1 MAPRLPSRHNRRLV
15 QALVPWLVPAL
26 LLLIWQCLSV
36 IGFIPSRILPAPT
49 AISQAGI
56 QLAKSGE
63 LWTHLS
69 MSAARAG
76 SGFLI
81 GGSLGL
87 IFGVLTGLLKRAEL
101 LLDSSFQMLRNIPP
115 LAMIPLVILWFGIG
129 EEARVFLVALGVF
142 FPVYLNTFNG
152 IRSID
157 PGLLEM
163 GRVYGLSPWQIV
175 TDIVLPGATPSI
187 LVGVRFSLGV
197 AWIILIVGEQI
208 AANSGIGYLAM
219 NAREFMQTDIIVFSI
234 LLYALL
240 GKFSD
245 SLARQ
250 LEYKL
255 LPWHPNFQREGK
267 ERASQP
273 VLSRTS

>member
-1 MAPRLPSRHNRRLV
+1 MARPRRSFTNIRIANTLI
-15 QALVPWLVPAL
+15 PWLVPGL
-26 LLLIWQCLSV
+26 LVMGWQILSV
-36 IGFIPSRILPAPT
+36 AGFIPSRILPAPT
-49 AISQAGI
+49 AIAQAGFH
-56 QLAKSGE
+56 LAQTGE

-69 MSAARAG
+69 VSAARAG
-76 SGFLI
+76 AGFLI

-163 GRVYGLSPWQIV
+163 GKVYGLSNWQII

-255 LPWHPNFQREGK
+255 LPWHPNFQRAAK
-267 ERASQP
+267 EQRAKP
-273 VLSRTS
+273 VLS

>member
-1 MAPRLPSRHNRRLV
+1 MARIKASILSHRLRRTL
-15 QALVPWLVPAL
+15 LPWLVPFL
-26 LLLIWQCLSV
+26 LLLVWQLLS
-36 IGFIPSRILPAPT
+36 IAGLIPSRLLPAPS
-49 AISQAGI
+49 AIGLAGLH
-56 QLAKSGE
+56 LAESGE

-69 MSAARAG
+69 VSAARAG
-76 SGFLI
+76 VGFLI
-81 GGSLGL
+81 GASLGL
-87 IFGVLTGLLKRAEL
+87 TFGVLTGLLKRAEL

-129 EEARVFLVALGVF
+129 EEARVFLVAIGVF

-163 GRVYGLSPWQIV
+163 GRVYGLNPWQIV
-175 TDIVLPGATPSI
+175 TGIVLPGATPSI

-234 LLYALL
+234 ILYALL

-245 SLARQ
+245 SLARG
-250 LEYKL
+250 LEFKL
-255 LPWHPNFQREGK
+255 LPWHPNFQRVARD
-267 ERASQP
+267 ERSKHA
-273 VLSRTS
+273 LS

>member
-1 MAPRLPSRHNRRLV
+1 MARFGSPRSNRRLKIL
-15 QALVPWLVPAL
+15 LVPWLVPAL
-26 LLLIWQCLSV
+26 LLLFWQGLS
-36 IGFIPSRILPAPT
+36 ILGLLPTRILPAPT
-49 AISQAGI
+49 AIAQAAFL
-56 QLAKSGE
+56 LAKSGE

-69 MSAARAG
+69 VSAARAG
-76 SGFLI
+76 TGFVI
-81 GGSLGL
+81 GATLGL
-87 IFGVLTGLLKRAEL
+87 SFGVLTGLLRRAEL

-129 EEARVFLVALGVF
+129 EEARVFLVAIGVF

-163 GRVYGLSPWQIV
+163 GKVYGLSTWQIIA
-175 TDIVLPGATPSI
+175 DIVLPGATPSI

-240 GKFSD
+240 GKCSD
-245 SLARQ
+245 SLARF
-250 LEYKL
+250 LELKL
-255 LPWHPNFQREGK
+255 LPWHPNFQRSLK
-267 ERASQP
+267 DIKTNSVAF
-273 VLSRTS
+273 

>member
-1 MAPRLPSRHNRRLV
+1 MARTLSPRSSRRLK
-15 QALVPWLVPAL
+15 AILVPWLVPAL
-26 LLLIWQCLSV
+26 LLLVWQALS
-36 IGFIPSRILPAPT
+36 IFGLLPSRILPAPT
-49 AISQAGI
+49 AIAQAAI

-69 MSAARAG
+69 VSAARAG
-76 SGFLI
+76 SGFVI
-81 GGSLGL
+81 GASLGL
-87 IFGVLTGLLKRAEL
+87 FFGVLTGLMRRAEL

-129 EEARVFLVALGVF
+129 EEARVFLVAIGVF

-163 GRVYGLSPWQIV
+163 GRVYGLSTWQII
-175 TDIVLPGATPSI
+175 TNIVLPGATPSI

-240 GKFSD
+240 GKCSD
-245 SLARQ
+245 SLARI
-250 LEYKL
+250 LEFRL
-255 LPWHPNFQREGK
+255 LPWHPNFQRSIK
-267 ERASQP
+267 DVTP
-273 VLSRTS
+273 KTSPL

>member
-1 MAPRLPSRHNRRLV
+1 MARRPSSRLRRRL
-15 QALVPWLVPAL
+15 QTLLLPWLVPLL
-26 LLLIWQCLSV
+26 LLLIWQLLSMRGV
-36 IGFIPSRILPAPT
+36 IPSRILPAPT
-49 AISQAGI
+49 AIAESGI
-56 QLAKSGE
+56 HLARTGE

-69 MSAARAG
+69 VSAARAG

-152 IRSID
+152 IRTID

-175 TDIVLPGATPSI
+175 SDIVLPGATPSI

-234 LLYALL
+234 ILYALL

-245 SLARQ
+245 SLARW
-250 LEYKL
+250 LEHKL
-255 LPWHPNFQREGK
+255 LPWHPSFQIERK
-267 ERASQP
+267 ERASQTI
-273 VLSRTS
+273 LSRPS

>member
-1 MAPRLPSRHNRRLV
+1 MVRGFSSGRRGRLKRT
-15 QALVPWLVPAL
+15 LVPWLVPAL
-26 LLLIWQCLSV
+26 LLAFWQVSSML
-36 IGFIPSRILPAPT
+36 GWIPTRILPAPT
-49 AISQAGI
+49 AIALAGL
-56 QLAKSGE
+56 QLARSGE

-69 MSAARAG
+69 VSAARAG
-76 SGFLI
+76 GGFLI
-81 GGSLGL
+81 GASLGL
-87 IFGVLTGLLKRAEL
+87 FFGVLNGLLRRAEL

-129 EEARVFLVALGVF
+129 EEARVFLVSLGVF

-163 GRVYGLSPWQIV
+163 GRVYGLSNWKII
-175 TDIVLPGATPSI
+175 TDIVLPGAMPSI
-187 LVGVRFSLGV
+187 LVGVRFSLGI

-245 SLARQ
+245 ALARK
-250 LEYKL
+250 LEFRL
-255 LPWHPNFQREGK
+255 LPWHPNFQRLSK
-267 ERASQP
+267 EFRARP
-273 VLSRTS
+273 ALS

>member
-1 MAPRLPSRHNRRLV
+1 MAPRRPSGGRRRLKNT
-15 QALVPWLVPAL
+15 LIPWLVPAL
-26 LLLIWQCLSV
+26 LVLLWQVLSL
-36 IGFIPSRILPAPT
+36 IGFLPSRILPAPT
-49 AISQAGI
+49 AIALSGL
-56 QLAKSGE
+56 QLAQSGE

-69 MSAARAG
+69 VSAARAG
-76 SGFLI
+76 TGFLI

-87 IFGVLTGLLKRAEL
+87 FFGVLTGLLKRAEL

-175 TDIVLPGATPSI
+175 THIVLPGATPSI

-245 SLARQ
+245 SLARR
-250 LEYKL
+250 LEYRL
-255 LPWHPNFQREGK
+255 LPWHPNFQQEAK
-267 ERASQP
+267 PAAAQP
-273 VLSRTS
+273 ALS

>member
-1 MAPRLPSRHNRRLV
+1 MARSQSAGAQRRLRNT
-15 QALVPWLVPAL
+15 LIPWLVPAL
-26 LLLIWQCLSV
+26 LVLVWQILSLV
-36 IGFIPSRILPAPT
+36 GFLPSRILPAPT
-49 AISQAGI
+49 AIAQAGI
-56 QLAKSGE
+56 ALAASGE

-69 MSAARAG
+69 VSAARAAT
-76 SGFLI
+76 GFLI

-87 IFGVLTGLLKRAEL
+87 IFGVLTGLQRRAEL

-163 GRVYGLSPWQIV
+163 GRVYGLSRRQIV

-245 SLARQ
+245 ALARR
-250 LEYKL
+250 LEHRL
-255 LPWHPNFQREGK
+255 LPWHPNFQRARN
-267 ERASQP
+267 ERRIQP
-273 VLSRTS
+273 A

>member
-1 MAPRLPSRHNRRLV
+1 MAQRTSFRGGRRLKNT
-15 QALVPWLVPAL
+15 LIPWLVPAL
-26 LLLIWQCLSV
+26 LVAIWQVLSTL
-36 IGFIPSRILPAPT
+36 GWIPARILPAPA
-49 AISQAGI
+49 AIVLAGI
-56 QLAKSGE
+56 QLAQSGE
-63 LWTHLS
+63 LFTHLS
-69 MSAARAG
+69 VSAARAG
-76 SGFLI
+76 AGFLI

-87 IFGVLTGLLKRAEL
+87 IFGVLTGLLRRAEL
-101 LLDSSFQMLRNIPP
+101 LLDSSFQMLRNIPA

-163 GRVYGLSPWQIV
+163 GRVYGLSSWQIV
-175 TDIVLPGATPSI
+175 TNIVLPGATPSI

-219 NAREFMQTDIIVFSI
+219 TAREFMQTDIIVFSI

-240 GKFSD
+240 GKISD
-245 SLARQ
+245 SVARQ
-250 LEYKL
+250 LEVKL
-255 LPWHPNFQREGK
+255 LPWHPNFQRA
-267 ERASQP
+267 ASQLRAKP
-273 VLSRTS
+273 SLS